1 MPAEAKIPKS
11 ITPWI
16 AVLSLVVQE
25 SDTVAG
31 VSRRLKEQFRAAHF
45 PESSAHNNIRSLA
58 GVGYLRLV
66 EEGSEPT
73 LNRYEATTAGDEVS
87 RRWLLSSLTPMMRD
101 PLQGKL
107 SFVGYEQIDAL
118 IELVRAEEQAFRS
131 EYERLQVRCLG
142 HKRFRDRLAALDCQA
157 ELQAIKLKDE
167 AEWFGDEVMRRK
179 KRARE
184 LEELL
189 SRLREG

>member
-31 VSRRLKEQFRAAHF
+31 VSRRLKEQFKAARF

-58 GVGYLRLV
+58 SVGYLRLV

-87 RRWLLSSLTPMMRD
+87 RRWLLSSPTPIMRD

-107 SFVGYEQIDAL
+107 SFVGYEQIAAL
-118 IELVRAEEQAFRS
+118 IELVRAEEQEFRS
-131 EYERLQVRCLG
+131 EYDRLQVQCLG
-142 HKRFRDRLAALDCQA
+142 HKRFRNRLAALDCQA
-157 ELQAIKLKDE
+157 ELQAIKLRDE
-167 AEWFGDEVMRRK
+167 AEWFGDEVIRRK
-179 KRARE
+179 KRARD